1 MAPAAPLFDPF
12 NLSQKSARTSL
23 CQKRIWKLVETC
35 NQDTYTINGTYKQ
48 RNVMTNLPHMIVY
61 SWIMHIFTIYFLA
74 IKLVSKVGKLCIWY
88 IWIFECNFSQPKKI
102 CSKSCLEY
110 QTWLKYIISGTVLSA
125 EAEMKRKLSQN
136 HNFLIFFMYLGLIS
150 FAASLAPLQIN
161 IGQSNVKVTHDF
173 SKESP
178 PLFIAR
184 TE

>member
-1 MAPAAPLFDPF
+1 MHLAHLDI
-12 NLSQKSARTSL
+12 R
-23 CQKRIWKLVETC
+23 VEF
-35 NQDTYTINGTYKQ
+35 
-48 RNVMTNLPHMIVY
+48 
-61 SWIMHIFTIYFLA
+61 FTT
-74 IKLVSKVGKLCIWY
+74 
-88 IWIFECNFSQPKKI
+88 KKKYWN
-102 CSKSCLEY
+102 KSCLEY

-178 PLFIAR
+178 PLFI